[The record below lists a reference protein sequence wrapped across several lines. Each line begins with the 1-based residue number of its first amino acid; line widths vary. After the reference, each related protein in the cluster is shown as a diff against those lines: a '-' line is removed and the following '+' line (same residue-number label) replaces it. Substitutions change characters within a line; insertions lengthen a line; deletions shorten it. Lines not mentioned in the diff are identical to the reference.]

1 MGRASGGNEILN
13 DSRYDGFQLLDE
25 VHAGDDND
33 DQGEFN
39 RLLTDPL
46 CSLCALISVTFI
58 LSINVIFHFPSSD
71 GQDSEEDYDSEVPEE
86 EIDALLEEGLPEEM
100 KGPRKRRR
108 EALLGEGEEAPYDE
122 RQKIVLVGE
131 EEMTREEVVEEEE

>member
-1 MGRASGGNEILN
+1 MANFLIL
-13 DSRYDGFQLLDE
+13 
-25 VHAGDDND
+25 
-33 DQGEFN
+33 FN
-39 RLLTDPL
+39 KQKDTKKYYKRKQTVFLQPT
-46 CSLCALISVTFI
+46 TFI
-58 LSINVIFHFPSSD
+58 PSD

-131 EEMTREEVVEEEE
+131 EEEEAHWPKRGGGMLRKKARRRSRSDQ

>member
-1 MGRASGGNEILN
+1 MLW
-13 DSRYDGFQLLDE
+13 
-25 VHAGDDND
+25 VM
-33 DQGEFN
+33 
-39 RLLTDPL
+39 T
-46 CSLCALISVTFI
+46 IS
-58 LSINVIFHFPSSD
+58 FPPSE

-108 EALLGEGEEAPYDE
+108 EALTGEGEEAPYDE

-131 EEMTREEVVEEEE
+131 EEEEEDQE